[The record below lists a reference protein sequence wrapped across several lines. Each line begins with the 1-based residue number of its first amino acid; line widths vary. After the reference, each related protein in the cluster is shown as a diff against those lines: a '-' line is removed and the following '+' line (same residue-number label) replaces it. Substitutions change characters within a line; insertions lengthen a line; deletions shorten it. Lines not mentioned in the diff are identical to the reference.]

1 MCECSVKPEP
11 TRSPGLVSDGAV
23 AGGAGSLQSG
33 SGNPSAG
40 AEKGQRPRVM
50 PGLGQIGGE

>member
-1 MCECSVKPEP
+1 MCDCSLKPEP
-11 TRSPGLVSDGAV
+11 TGLPGLVSDGAV
-23 AGGAGSLQSG
+23 GGGAGSPRSG